1 MHSDVEGILYLK
13 ILQTLPVWGDCVF
26 RSYIYIKR
34 LYLTLMIYYS
44 FLSV

>member
-13 ILQTLPVWGDCVF
+13 ILQTLTLWRDCVF
-26 RSYIYIKR
+26 RPHIYIKR
-34 LYLTLMIYYS
+34 LNLTLIYYS